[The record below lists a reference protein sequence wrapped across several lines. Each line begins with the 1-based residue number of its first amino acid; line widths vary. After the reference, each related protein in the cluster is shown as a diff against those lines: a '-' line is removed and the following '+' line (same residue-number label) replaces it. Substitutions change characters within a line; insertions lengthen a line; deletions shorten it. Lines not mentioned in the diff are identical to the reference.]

1 MEYILASKS
10 PRRKELFSLLVPQFA
25 CETAEVDER
34 AVTITDPEVLCLE
47 LAKLKCR
54 AVAKA
59 HPDCCVI
66 GSDTMVAVDGKLLG
80 KPADR
85 EDELRMLRMLSGST
99 HEVHTGI
106 CLHLPDGREMC
117 GVDTAT
123 VHMMPLTEENI
134 RRYIATGEPMD
145 KAGAYAIQGRA
156 GIFISHIE
164 GSPSSVIGLPLG
176 LLTRFFDEAGIDY
189 FET

>member
-85 EDELRMLRMLSGST
+85 EDELRMLRMLSGRR
-99 HEVHTGI
+99 HEVYTGVHI
-106 CLHLPDGREMC
+106 CAP
-117 GVDTAT
+117 GVDEGFVCCTG
-123 VHMMPLTEENI
+123 VYFKPLDESEMAAYADTDDP
-134 RRYIATGEPMD
+134 YD
-145 KAGAYAIQGRA
+145 KAGGYGVQSGAAKFCERIDGCY
-156 GIFISHIE
+156 FN
-164 GSPSSVIGLPLG
+164 VMGLPVSALYVELRQLG
-176 LLTRFFDEAGIDY
+176 LL
-189 FET
+189 